1 MLVSKPGL
9 LDVVAEV
16 NARACRLR
24 VCAFYSHAAADKLTT
39 FRSAVARRLPR
50 GKLLALT
57 LNL

>member
-24 VCAFYSHAAADKLTT
+24 VCAFYSHAAPT
-39 FRSAVARRLPR
+39 S
-50 GKLLALT
+50 
-57 LNL
+57 